1 MEGSGEVASSV
12 LNNFPPTRTST
23 LSLSPLAR
31 VLPSNYTAGTRVV
44 MLTSMMADKEQV
56 SMYDDQ

>member
-23 LSLSPLAR
+23 LSPLAG

-44 MLTSMMADKEQV
+44 MLTLMMADKEQD
-56 SMYDDQ
+56 SMYGDQ